1 MRGNKGKREK
11 NKNKIKKTHA
21 QEKKNATDVSKSNN
35 SISSQGQAGGWAAQ
49 GWRGACAVPALPC
62 GCGVLRGLPGPPPC
76 SPPGSS
82 TAGPAG
88 VPDGLGLQGVG
99 GPGELGTVGLTRGVL
114 TVPPPQSSWD
124 ALKHLGSPWGLG
136 GVVLAPALPYG
147 TWKMLRWPHDPPP
160 CHGSRDLGVPIY
172 KWGATMRAAQV
183 S

>member
-99 GPGELGTVGLTRGVL
+99 GPGELGMVGLTHGVL

-136 GVVLAPALPYG
+136 VLFWLRHCPMAHGKCYGGPTTPPRATAAGIWGSPFTSGVQP
-147 TWKMLRWPHDPPP
+147 
-160 CHGSRDLGVPIY
+160 
-172 KWGATMRAAQV
+172 
-183 S
+183 